1 MKKRVFITGITSSVI
16 QQLIP
21 LIDSSKYEITGLS
34 RNLISE
40 KNNVIKILKGD
51 IQTPSTYKKY
61 LIHCDIVI
69 HAAAITHSFDEKKYE
84 DINFIAT
91 KNLIDFA
98 KKWKVKKFIYISSNT
113 ANINNG
119 AYSKSKIL
127 AENYLKDT
135 LKNWKIIRIS
145 EIFGG
150 AKNEGLE
157 KLIQNSLKKKF
168 VLYPKNMSSKFS
180 PIYIYDVATLLF
192 EQIFINQEKNKI
204 FHINGNEHFTFQEI
218 LALVKR
224 NRKTNFLTIGIPKKM
239 MFLIMR
245 TSKIVQFNIGII
257 PDQIARLYGLKTFGI
272 IDDKNITLKL
282 ESYLKKI
289 INKT

>member
-1 MKKRVFITGITSSVI
+1 MRKKVFITGITSSII

-21 LIDSSKYEITGLS
+21 FINSSEYQIIGLS

-40 KNNVIKILKGD
+40 KNDAIKIILGD
-51 IQTPSTYKKY
+51 IQNPSTYKKY
-61 LIHCDIVI
+61 LIDCDIII
-69 HAAAITHSFDEKKYE
+69 HAAAITHSKNEKKYE
-84 DINFIAT
+84 EINFIAT

-98 KKWKVKKFIYISSNT
+98 KKWKVKTFIYISSNT
-113 ANINNG
+113 ANLNNG
-119 AYSKSKIL
+119 AYSKSKVL
-127 AENYLKDT
+127 AENYLQNNFKR
-135 LKNWKIIRIS
+135 WKIIRIS

-180 PIYIYDVATLLF
+180 PLYIDDIGTLLY

-204 FHINGNEHFTFQEI
+204 FHINGNEHFTFKEI
-218 LALVKR
+218 LKLIKKNQKKSLIALGVSR
-224 NRKTNFLTIGIPKKM
+224 NI

-245 TSKIVQFNIGII
+245 ISKIIPFNIGVV
-257 PDQIARLYGLKTFGI
+257 PDQIERLYGLKTYGN
-272 IDDKNITLKL
+272 IDDNNITLKL
-282 ESYLKKI
+282 ESYLKKSV
-289 INKT
+289 KK